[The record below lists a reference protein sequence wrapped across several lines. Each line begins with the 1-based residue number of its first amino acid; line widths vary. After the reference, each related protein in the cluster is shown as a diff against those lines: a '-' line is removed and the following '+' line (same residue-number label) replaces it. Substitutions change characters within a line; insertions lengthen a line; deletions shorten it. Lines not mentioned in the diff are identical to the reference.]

1 MDRKKFIQ
9 TSGLGI
15 GLALIPSIVRTQHVF
30 GEDKTMLDE
39 NLFPKMASP
48 ELGNSYWYIGHLL
61 SVLISSKDTGGS
73 FSLIHGYE
81 IQGLEPPPHTHTK
94 EDESFYLISGE
105 IDYIV
110 GDKTLEA
117 KAGNWVFL
125 PRNIQH
131 SFRVKTTQAEVL
143 IHLSP
148 GGFEDYFIEM
158 SEPVKE
164 MVIPPRPQGPPDV
177 QKIVETASKYG
188 IVFPKR

>member
-9 TSGLGI
+9 ISGLGI
-15 GLALIPSIVRTQHVF
+15 GLALIPGIARTQHVF
-30 GEDKTMLDE
+30 GKDKMEADEDLS
-39 NLFPKMASP
+39 PKMASP
-48 ELGNSYWYIGHLL
+48 ELGNSYWYIGQLL
-61 SVLISSKDTGGS
+61 SLLISSKDTGGS
-73 FSLIHGYE
+73 FSLIHNYE

-94 EDESFYLISGE
+94 EDESFYLINGE
-105 IDYIV
+105 IDYFV
-110 GDKTLEA
+110 GDKMFHA

-131 SFRVKTTQAEVL
+131 SFKVITTQAEVL

-158 SEPVKE
+158 SEPAKE

-177 QKIVETASKYG
+177 QRIIETASKYG
-188 IVFPKR
+188 IIFPA